1 MIVALL
7 FVFLAG
13 TVPLIALSRS
23 ASSIPFAGAGVL
35 VLAATGASLATAVG
49 TSVVRVTF
57 VLIVVAN
64 LGAIAMI
71 IRRRVS
77 LRQLWVRRTWL
88 GDLGLATWFMIPSL
102 LLLLLFPPAPLGW
115 DARSIWW
122 FHASWF
128 RSGGQVAQDS
138 LGNSLL
144 SFSQPDYPAGN
155 PAAIATLWR
164 LTGSVENLELAQAL
178 TSVMSGLAVA
188 SLGLVLVHRHRSLA
202 SIGAATVLVAAA
214 SNFGQGLAAAG
225 YVDVLCAA
233 LLVTALAAH
242 LCLNDAR
249 LALTLGSVALA
260 GASVTKNEGLAFGF
274 IVLIAAIAA
283 TRHGRIRVAASGAL
297 ALVPA
302 LSWSLVV
309 RVHLAEPIED
319 QAPLSSDPQLWERL
333 RVSVPAVFREISPV
347 VWPTLL
353 VCLLLAVAIALGR
366 QHGSSLPWSSLVPA
380 CTLLAVG
387 IAGAFGASMAY
398 AVGPYE
404 LSWWFAT
411 SLERVAA
418 TPELFALASLVTMVP
433 VATELWR
440 HSTPESEGEIA
451 TDSHVRGLASLTD
464 DPIATTVSVD
474 DSRI

>member
-1 MIVALL
+1 MVHD
-7 FVFLAG
+7 
-13 TVPLIALSRS
+13 PL
-23 ASSIPFAGAGVL
+23 
-35 VLAATGASLATAVG
+35 
-49 TSVVRVTF
+49 
-57 VLIVVAN
+57 VVAVAA
-64 LGAIAMI
+64 LPA
-71 IRRRVS
+71 
-77 LRQLWVRRTWL
+77 
-88 GDLGLATWFMIPSL
+88 
-102 LLLLLFPPAPLGW
+102 APLGW

-155 PAAIATLWR
+155 SAAIATLWR

-178 TSVMSGLAVA
+178 TSVMFGLAVA
-188 SLGLVLVHRHRSLA
+188 CLGLVLVHRHRSLA
-202 SIGAATVLVAAA
+202 SIGAATVLVAAG
-214 SNFGQGLAAAG
+214 SNLGQGLAAAG

-233 LLVTALAAH
+233 LLVTALTAH
-242 LCLNDAR
+242 LCLIDAR
-249 LALTLGSVALA
+249 LALALGSVALA
-260 GASVTKNEGLAFGF
+260 GASVPKNEGLTFGF

-283 TRHGRIRVAASGAL
+283 TRHGRIRVAAWGAL

-319 QAPLSSDPQLWERL
+319 QAPLSSDPQVWERL
-333 RVSVPAVFREISPV
+333 GVSIPAVFREISPV

-366 QHGSSLPWSSLVPA
+366 QRSSPPWSSLVPA
-380 CTLLAVG
+380 CTLPAVR
-387 IAGAFGASMAY
+387 IACAFCASMAY
-398 AVGPYE
+398 AVGPYD

-411 SLERVAA
+411 SLDRVAA
-418 TPELFALASLVTMVP
+418 TPELFAMASLVTMVP
-433 VATELWR
+433 VATALWKM
-440 HSTPESEGEIA
+440 STLESENEGVAGPRDGEM
-451 TDSHVRGLASLTD
+451 ASLAD
-464 DPIATTVSVD
+464 QALSTTVAVD